1 MVERLSII
9 HALPYPSTQAV
20 NDFQIRKCWR
30 HPTRVS
36 TASLEFVRHFGEKGE
51 ALLERTSQLFAPF
64 YQSKDFYAKG
74 AIGYQAKYAL
84 FHSQVTFNAFC
95 SGDRVPKLCFEIFFY
110 ALLRHAVSLHRSLP
124 YL

>member
-1 MVERLSII
+1 MLTSSNTCQ
-9 HALPYPSTQAV
+9 H
-20 NDFQIRKCWR
+20 
-30 HPTRVS
+30 RVS
-36 TASLEFVRHFGEKGE
+36 LLQFVRHFGEKGE

-95 SGDRVPKLCFEIFFY
+95 SGDRVPKLCFEIY
-110 ALLRHAVSLHRSLP
+110 ALLRHAVSLHRNLP